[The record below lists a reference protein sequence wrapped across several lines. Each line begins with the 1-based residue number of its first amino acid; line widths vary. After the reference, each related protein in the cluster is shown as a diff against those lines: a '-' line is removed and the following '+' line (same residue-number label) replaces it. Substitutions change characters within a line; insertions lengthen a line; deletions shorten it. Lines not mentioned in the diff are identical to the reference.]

1 MMHASKRIQRFR
13 ANLMSAGYHGLCTAS
28 FLRSRGTTVP
38 RYSPTL
44 LFVTSIVAT
53 LAFVSSARAADE
65 PATPVMSYDRPVMC
79 FSLADG
85 KTMRV
90 QCSLDAKGKEV
101 CLVARNEMEGTGDPI
116 ERVSTCE
123 HRPPEEYKALS
134 KRAKMVPAI
143 AEAPPGYARSALGR
157 AFQVKFDLLNRFY
170 IGVGWTPT
178 LQSSRGFEVPAGFP
192 FARANAEIGIVL
204 SVLSPRNRSRH
215 DIRILDGNAMFAD
228 FEVSGTLF
236 SYDYQHEHRRP
247 AFWVSTFFGEPEV
260 HPVLPRIGW
269 GFRVL
274 SVLDRQPSYR
284 DALDME
290 FGEFHIAYNP
300 WQSNDMYS
308 NVRVELGADV
318 GAHWADRHAVSGKSG
333 NYFLGPTF
341 AAKSRVSLGKGG
353 LHYLFTDLQVRRSTV
368 VSGEY
373 TGATVNRLSGSIAY
387 EGVLIAINDQPV
399 SLRLATEGRTQ
410 NDFVRDV
417 RAVEL
422 RFLAGLRMSFGA
434 PPRTFEPMPEFEDP

>member
-1 MMHASKRIQRFR
+1 
-13 ANLMSAGYHGLCTAS
+13 
-28 FLRSRGTTVP
+28 
-38 RYSPTL
+38 
-44 LFVTSIVAT
+44 
-53 LAFVSSARAADE
+53 
-65 PATPVMSYDRPVMC
+65 MSYDKSVVC
-79 FSLADG
+79 YELANG

-90 QCSLDAKGKEV
+90 QCSIDPKGKEV
-101 CLVARNEMEGTGDPI
+101 CLVAPNEMEGTGDPI
-116 ERVSTCE
+116 ERVWPCE
-123 HRPPEEYKALS
+123 HRGPAEYEALT
-134 KRAKMVPAI
+134 KRAKIVRGI
-143 AEAPPGYARSALGR
+143 AEAPPGYARSELGR

-170 IGVGWTPT
+170 LGVGWAPT
-178 LQSSRGFEVPAGFP
+178 LQSTHGFELPPGFP
-192 FARANAEIGIVL
+192 FARGNAELGIVL

-215 DIRILDGNAMFAD
+215 DIRILDGSAMFAD

-247 AFWVSTFFGEPEV
+247 AFWISTFFGEPEV
-260 HPVLPRIGW
+260 HPVLPRMGW
-269 GFRVL
+269 GFRVV
-274 SVLDRQPSYR
+274 SILDRQPSYQN
-284 DALDME
+284 ALDME

-308 NVRVELGADV
+308 NVRLELGADV
-318 GAHWADRHAVSGKSG
+318 GAHWSDRKAVSSKTG

-353 LHYLFTDLQVRRSTV
+353 LHFLFTDLQVRRSTV
-368 VSGEY
+368 VSGTY

-399 SLRLATEGRTQ
+399 SLRLAADGRTQ
-410 NDFVRDV
+410 NDFARDV

-434 PPRTFEPMPEFEDP
+434 PPRIFEPMPEFEDP

>member
-1 MMHASKRIQRFR
+1 MALHSGILTREGK
-13 ANLMSAGYHGLCTAS
+13 N
-28 FLRSRGTTVP
+28 VP

-44 LFVTSIVAT
+44 FVMSTVAM
-53 LAFVSSARAADE
+53 LAFVSPAHAADE
-65 PATPVMSYDRPVMC
+65 PVTPVLSYDRPVIC
-79 FSLADG
+79 YDIENG
-85 KTMRV
+85 KTLRV
-90 QCSLDAKGKEV
+90 QCTLDPKGKET
-101 CLVARNEMEGTGDPI
+101 CLVAPNEMQGTGDPI
-116 ERVSTCE
+116 ERVLPCD
-123 HRPPEEYKALS
+123 HRAPDEYKALV

-143 AEAPPGYARSALGR
+143 AEAPPGYARSERGR

-170 IGVGWTPT
+170 LGVGWAPT
-178 LQSSRGFEVPAGFP
+178 LQSQHGFEVPAGFP
-192 FARANAEIGIVL
+192 FARANAELGIVL

-215 DIRILDGNAMFAD
+215 DMRILEGSAMFAD

-290 FGEFHIAYNP
+290 FGQVHIAYNP

-308 NVRVELGADV
+308 NVRLEIGADV
-318 GAHWADRHAVSGKSG
+318 GAHWSDRHAVSGKSG

-341 AAKSRVSLGKGG
+341 AAKSRVSLGQGG
-353 LHYLFTDLQVRRSTV
+353 LHYLFTDLEMRRSTI
-368 VSGEY
+368 VSGAY
-373 TGATVNRLSGSIAY
+373 TGATVNRLSGSLAY
-387 EGVLIAINDQPV
+387 EGVLIAINDQPI
-399 SLRLATEGRTQ
+399 SLRLATQGRTQ